1 MKKRESREIIRMV
14 VTLFAIS
21 LICSSIL
28 GVVNAVTKDKIAEIE
43 AETRAAAMR
52 EVLPDAETF
61 TDVSDALSE
70 EFKTE
75 NTITD
80 IFSATA
86 SDGADAGYA
95 VMVAPRGFGGEIVMI
110 VGIGT
115 DGAVTGVV
123 ITEMSETAGLGT
135 KANDPAFLSQYAG
148 KSGSLSVVK
157 GEAGENQISAITGA
171 TVTSRA
177 VTTGVL
183 AAMKAAAAVA

>member
-75 NTITD
+75 NTITG

-95 VMVAPRGFGGEIVMI
+95 VMVAPRGFGGEITMI

>member
-75 NTITD
+75 NTITG

>member
-70 EFKTE
+70 KFKTE
-75 NTITD
+75 NTITG

>member
-75 NTITD
+75 NTITG

-110 VGIGT
+110 AGIGT

>member
-1 MKKRESREIIRMV
+1 MKKREAREIIRMV

-75 NTITD
+75 NTITG